1 MSNNQIIKLTFGAT
15 FSHKFQLLDY
25 WGEIADSILY
35 KNKYFSTDIFP
46 QISTN
51 YTTERSLF
59 HPEKGYYLEIKAN
72 NFIYSQP
79 IENDYDTEYK
89 LFCQRV
95 ADYIVPSILS
105 KYGLVIHRLGMV
117 FAKEMDERSI
127 NEFAGRYFKSDIQNI
142 MDFRFSK
149 KETTPKGMIQA
160 NINDFT
166 NKIYTIGNIANDVRG
181 ITYDYQLYF
190 NPFREDVR
198 GEINK
203 FIKNAEENFKTDL

>member
-1 MSNNQIIKLTFGAT
+1 MNNNEIIKLTFGVT

-25 WGEIADSILY
+25 WGEIADNILY

-59 HPEKGYYLEIKAN
+59 HPEKGYYLEVKAN

-79 IENDYDTEYK
+79 IQEDYETEYK

-95 ADYIVPSILS
+95 TDYIVPSILS
-105 KYGLVIHRLGMV
+105 KYELIIHRLGLV
-117 FAKEMDERSI
+117 FAKKMNDESI
-127 NEFAGRYFKSDIQNI
+127 NEFARRYFKSNIQNI

-149 KETTPKGMIQA
+149 KETTPKGLLQA

-166 NKIYTIGNIANDVRG
+166 NKIYTIGNIDSDVRG
-181 ITYDYQLYF
+181 ITYDYQLHF
-190 NPFREDVR
+190 SPFREDVR
-198 GEINK
+198 GEIDK
-203 FIKNAEENFKTDL
+203 FIRSAEANFKTDL